1 MSLPLIDQ
9 SLFLALMAALQLLDA
24 WTTYTALKLSG
35 QNGVE
40 VGEANPVARKLFNA
54 FGTKQALW
62 IIKLGLLAWIWW
74 SPPDALAQWVLLPLY
89 LVVVLNNLCIVR
101 KLKKG

>member
-1 MSLPLIDQ
+1 MTLPLIDQ
-9 SLFLALMAALQLLDA
+9 GLFLALMAALQLIDA

-40 VGEANPVARKLFNA
+40 VGEANPVARKLFKA
-54 FGTKQALW
+54 FGVKETLW
-62 IIKLGLLAWIWW
+62 IIKLCLLAWMWW
-74 SPPDALAQWVLLPLY
+74 SPPDALAQWVLLPMY
-89 LVVVLNNLCIVR
+89 VVVSINNLRIVR